1 MSSTEVEKYSS
12 GFVFSQHSE
21 LQEVS
26 DPENYL
32 EEVKDARRIQ
42 QQSIE
47 YNQRVASEPLSS
59 NSREAWARRN
69 QAKKAVKEAK
79 KATKQI
85 NKMEK
90 EVKEQV
96 TARRTYLEAQKSQER
111 QVYVEAA
118 KKKEQE
124 MKFLVEKEKW
134 ISQHKIGDIPKG
146 IELGYLPQSTMR
158 KYHELKALE
167 NRPGRRYPTRE
178 VNKLQFLYKGGS
190 EKEWGSIIKHQDTQ
204 RAASQRQSASIKG
217 AAAIVDSGG
226 TLGGKFSGV
235 NADGSLAGSDLRATS
250 TDPKIAAANQA
261 QSAYVAQLR
270 AGGIGLAQ
278 ALLKPQTEQS
288 YIVKGQQATKDQTS
302 INLETFLTERGYDIS
317 KPETIPDSIF
327 KAPVKYTSAR
337 KQTSEPIMG
346 DLRDKI
352 PASPLITKAELA
364 QRSAIQ
370 KKFAIPES
378 PPEIVIT
385 KTETKTTPST
395 LQPVSAQI
403 LAQQDSKL
411 PPGFESGEAVP
422 LINYDKGLAGG
433 FFGYTAELYTSVS
446 NMFKPEGQQ
455 KYAQPSLESSFVDET
470 ISTFGTTAKGE
481 MPDLTKSGQT
491 MQLIQEK
498 DVPWVVGSVA
508 ATVALGAAT
517 FGAQKVYPWVKGLYS
532 SLRYD
537 KQVANL
543 ASQLSSKADTYQVEK
558 MPDGK
563 YLLTAGTEA
572 NPAQVPA
579 IIVQPGRK
587 GTSQLYSE
595 YLPSQ
600 LPPTSLTI
608 SGGTKGLGL
617 EKMQEIT
624 PWLTQAPGT
633 KFNIQQLSNP
643 NIYEFMK
650 PVGQTT
656 KFSWQEIKK
665 FPKTVLAAASSSD
678 TQMSRG
684 IIAET
689 KAVKIKPTETKPF
702 KTTVLSSSG
711 KNVDRI
717 FSPKTGKFKFP
728 SGKNV
733 STLKNTT
740 PTKPDTKKIKDVA
753 KELAKTEDT
762 QGGMPIQVTGS
773 IAGVSL
779 SPKAS
784 SDSPG
789 LSVLDDDGNVKQ
801 DGGGF
806 ASQDIDDSMKRDASL
821 SFKPQTTTFTTTSTA
836 TIPLSTP
843 LKMITPT
850 IQKDKASIS
859 LKDVAVEL
867 TSAKEKQGM
876 KSATIPITKTIARQ
890 QLSTPQKTGTRLSL
904 VPGLKWKV
912 QTKTKLALVPA
923 VKQTTITPPTP
934 TRHRTPIAPIP
945 PYNPLIRQEKEKK
958 KVTKKKRGFKGNV
971 PETTIVGVWKEDK
984 EITYGKKKIRKLI
997 SRDYKLIKGGKGS
1010 LINVKTPK
1018 KPKRKR
1024 KSSTENVLG
1033 IKQPKKLFK
1042 GQRGLTT
1049 KQKKSKV
1056 VRF

>member
-1 MSSTEVEKYSS
+1 MSSTEVEKYTS
-12 GFVFSQHSE
+12 GYVFSQQSE
-21 LQEVS
+21 LES
-26 DPENYL
+26 LENPDNYL

-47 YNQRVASEPLSS
+47 YNQRIASEPLSS

-96 TARRTYLEAQKSQER
+96 TARRTYLEAQKAQER

-146 IELGYLPQSTMR
+146 IELGYL
-158 KYHELKALE
+158 HESQMKWFSQKQQLE

-178 VNKLQFLYKGGS
+178 VNKLEFMYKGGNQKQWDVMI
-190 EKEWGSIIKHQDTQ
+190 EHQDRQ
-204 RAASQRQSASIKG
+204 RAASKRQSASIK
-217 AAAIVDSGG
+217 AAAKIVESGG
-226 TLGGKFSGV
+226 ILDSQRGGPL
-235 NADGSLAGSDLRATS
+235 APGSLMGSDLKATS

-261 QSAYVAQLR
+261 QQAYVAQLR
-270 AGGIGLAQ
+270 SGGIGLAQ

-337 KQTSEPIMG
+337 KQTGEPVMG

-352 PASPLITKAELA
+352 PASPQITKAELD
-364 QRSAIQ
+364 QRKAIQ
-370 KKFAIPES
+370 EKFAIPQS

-385 KTETKTTPST
+385 KTETKTKPATI
-395 LQPVSAQI
+395 QPVSAQI

-411 PPGFESGEAVP
+411 PPGFESGEATP
-422 LINYDKGLAGG
+422 LINYDKGFAGG

-446 NMFKPEGQQ
+446 NLFKPEGQQ
-455 KYAQPSLESSFVDET
+455 KYVQPSLESSFVDET
-470 ISTFGTTAKGE
+470 ISAFGTTAKGE

-543 ASQLSSKADTYQVEK
+543 ASQLSSKTQTYQVEK
-558 MPDGK
+558 LPDGK

-643 NIYEFMK
+643 NITQFMK

-656 KFSWQEIKK
+656 KFSWAETKK

-678 TQMSRG
+678 TQIPRG

-689 KAVKIKPTETKPF
+689 KAVRTKPVETKPF
-702 KTTVLSSSG
+702 KTFVYSPSGSTVP
-711 KNVDRI
+711 RI

-728 SGKNV
+728 GSKKIAPDPSGKPSLVEPTKTTAPNTEKVKEIVKEMTEAEKKAFANMEIKTGTV
-733 STLKNTT
+733 SATLGTATTSTTKAQGITAPQGTTNTT
-740 PTKPDTKKIKDVA
+740 V
-753 KELAKTEDT
+753 
-762 QGGMPIQVTGS
+762 
-773 IAGVSL
+773 L
-779 SPKAS
+779 SA
-784 SDSPG
+784 
-789 LSVLDDDGNVKQ
+789 
-801 DGGGF
+801 
-806 ASQDIDDSMKRDASL
+806 
-821 SFKPQTTTFTTTSTA
+821 PQTTTFTTTSTA

-843 LKMITPT
+843 LKMTTPT

-867 TSAKEKQGM
+867 TSAKEKQSI
-876 KSATIPITKTIARQ
+876 KSATIPITKVAAKQ
-890 QLSTPQKTGTRLSL
+890 QLSTPQQVKTQLRLT
-904 VPGLKWKV
+904 PGLKWRV

-923 VKQTTITPPTP
+923 LKQTTITPPTP
-934 TRHRTPIAPIP
+934 TRQRTPIAPIP

>member
-12 GFVFSQHSE
+12 GYVFSQQSE
-21 LQEVS
+21 LES
-26 DPENYL
+26 LNDPENYL

-134 ISQHKIGDIPKG
+134 ISSHKIRDIPKG
-146 IELGYLPQSTMR
+146 IELGYLSEGSMSWYR
-158 KYHELKALE
+158 RLKALE
-167 NRPGRRYPTRE
+167 APYANSRRDLPNRER
-178 VNKLQFLYKGGS
+178 NKLEFLYKGGIQ
-190 EKEWGSIIKHQDTQ
+190 KEWDAIIKHQDTQ

-217 AAAIVDSGG
+217 AAAIVESGG

-317 KPETIPDSIF
+317 KPELIPDSIF

-337 KQTSEPIMG
+337 AQTKEPTMG
-346 DLRDKI
+346 DLTTKI
-352 PASPLITKAELA
+352 PDSPQITKAELD
-364 QRSAIQ
+364 QRKAIQ
-370 KKFAIPES
+370 QKFAIPES

-395 LQPVSAQI
+395 LQPVSAQV

-411 PPGFESGEAVP
+411 PPGFQSGEAVP

-455 KYAQPSLESSFVDET
+455 KYVQPSLESAFVDET
-470 ISTFGTTAKGE
+470 ISGAKHLVGWRDE
-481 MPDLTKSGQT
+481 EGNLPPLKTGQT
-491 MQLIQEK
+491 QDLILNK
-498 DVPWVVGSVA
+498 DVGWLVGTVG

-517 FGAQKVYPWVKGLYS
+517 FGAQKVYPFIKGLYS

-537 KQVANL
+537 KQVVSL
-543 ASQLSSKADTYQVEK
+543 ASQLSSKSNTYQVEK
-558 MPDGK
+558 LPGGK

-587 GTSQLYSE
+587 GSSQLYSE

-617 EKMQEIT
+617 EKMQEIA
-624 PWLTQAPGT
+624 PYLTHIPGT

-665 FPKTVLAAASSSD
+665 FPKTVLAAATSSD

-779 SPKAS
+779 SPKVS

-789 LSVLDDDGNVKQ
+789 LSVLEDDGNVKQ

-843 LKMITPT
+843 LKMSTPT

-859 LKDVAVEL
+859 LKDVAIEL

-890 QLSTPQKTGTRLSL
+890 QLSTPQVTKTNLRL
-904 VPGLKWKV
+904 VPGLKWRV

-923 VKQTTITPPTP
+923 LKQTTITPPTP
-934 TRHRTPIAPIP
+934 TRHRTPIVPIP

-971 PETTIVGVWKEDK
+971 PETTIVGIWKEDK
-984 EITYGKKKIRKLI
+984 EITYGKKKIKKLV
-997 SRDYKLIKGGKGS
+997 SRDWKLIKGGKGS

-1024 KSSTENVLG
+1024 KSSTENVL
-1033 IKQPKKLFK
+1033 
-1042 GQRGLTT
+1042 
-1049 KQKKSKV
+1049 
-1056 VRF
+1056 

>member
-12 GFVFSQHSE
+12 GYVFSQQSE
-21 LQEVS
+21 LES
-26 DPENYL
+26 LNDPENYL

-69 QAKKAVKEAK
+69 NAKKAVKEAK

-111 QVYVEAA
+111 QVYIEAA

-146 IELGYLPQSTMR
+146 IELGYLSEGSMSWYNR
-158 KYHELKALE
+158 LKALE
-167 NRPGRRYPTRE
+167 APYANSRRDLPNRER
-178 VNKLQFLYKGGS
+178 NKLEFLYKGGIQ
-190 EKEWGSIIKHQDTQ
+190 KEWDAIIKHQDTQ

-217 AAAIVDSGG
+217 AAAIVESGG

-288 YIVKGQQATKDQTS
+288 YLVKQKTGVANDFKEVTKDQTS
-302 INLETFLTERGYDIS
+302 INLEKFLTERGYDIS
-317 KPETIPDSIF
+317 KPELIPDSIF

-337 KQTSEPIMG
+337 AQTKEPTMG

-352 PASPLITKAELA
+352 PASPQITKAELD
-364 QRSAIQ
+364 QRKAIQ
-370 KKFAIPES
+370 QKFAIPES

-395 LQPVSAQI
+395 LQPVSAQV

-433 FFGYTAELYTSVS
+433 FFGYTAEMYTSVS
-446 NMFKPEGQQ
+446 NLFKPEGQQ
-455 KYAQPSLESSFVDET
+455 KYVQPSLESAFVDET
-470 ISTFGTTAKGE
+470 ISGAKHLVGWRDE
-481 MPDLTKSGQT
+481 EGNLPPLKTGQT
-491 MQLIQEK
+491 QDLILNK
-498 DVPWVVGSVA
+498 DVGWLVGTVG
-508 ATVALGAAT
+508 ATVAVGAAT
-517 FGAQKVYPWVKGLYS
+517 FGAQRVYPWVKGLYS

-537 KQVANL
+537 KQVVSL
-543 ASQLSSKADTYQVEK
+543 ASQLSSKSNTYQVEK
-558 MPDGK
+558 LPGGK

-587 GTSQLYSE
+587 GSSQLYSE

-617 EKMQEIT
+617 EKMQEIA

-643 NIYEFMK
+643 SITNFVK
-650 PVGQTT
+650 PIGQTT

-689 KAVKIKPTETKPF
+689 KAVRTKPVETKPF
-702 KTTVLSSSG
+702 KTFVYSPSGSTVP
-711 KNVDRI
+711 RI
-717 FSPKTGKFKFP
+717 YSPKTGKFKFP
-728 SGKNV
+728 GSKKIAPPPSGKPSLV
-733 STLKNTT
+733 E
-740 PTKPDTKKIKDVA
+740 PTKTTAPNTEKVKEIVKEMTEAEKKAFANMEIKTGTVSATLGTSITSTTKA
-753 KELAKTEDT
+753 
-762 QGGMPIQVTGS
+762 QGITAPQGTT
-773 IAGVSL
+773 
-779 SPKAS
+779 
-784 SDSPG
+784 
-789 LSVLDDDGNVKQ
+789 
-801 DGGGF
+801 
-806 ASQDIDDSMKRDASL
+806 DATVFSA
-821 SFKPQTTTFTTTSTA
+821 PQTTTFTTTSTA

-843 LKMITPT
+843 LKMSTPT

-859 LKDVAVEL
+859 IREIAGEIASVRER
-867 TSAKEKQGM
+867 QGM

-890 QLSTPQKTGTRLSL
+890 QLSTPQVTKTNLRL
-904 VPGLKWKV
+904 VPGLKWRV

-923 VKQTTITPPTP
+923 LKQTTITPPTP
-934 TRHRTPIAPIP
+934 TRQRTPIVPIP
-945 PYNPLIRQEKEKK
+945 PYNPIIKQEKEKK

-971 PETTIVGVWKEDK
+971 PETTIVGIWKEDK
-984 EITYGKKKIRKLI
+984 EITYGKKKIKKLV
-997 SRDYKLIKGGKGS
+997 SRDWKLIKGGKGS

-1033 IKQPKKLFK
+1033 FKQPKQKKL
-1042 GQRGLTT
+1042 T
-1049 KQKKSKV
+1049 KKEKKSKV